1 MDFERIPKPLG
12 RRLIYCQQTCI
23 TTLAMRNMV
32 RPFAAGRSLLE
43 QACPMDEVL
52 HELSAQLAEFK
63 ELKKQRGPR
72 ITAAA

>member
-1 MDFERIPKPLG
+1 
-12 RRLIYCQQTCI
+12 
-23 TTLAMRNMV
+23 MRNMV

-52 HELSAQLAEFK
+52 LELSAQLAEFK
-63 ELKKQRGPR
+63 ELKQQRGPR